1 MTSGNDT
8 DQYLLKEVHDEF
20 QTQFSLLAMD
30 AGACINSYRASGFI
44 NILNMSTGDSEYW
57 KCSDIMHTHP
67 HLTSL

>member
-44 NILNMSTGDSEYW
+44 NILNMSTGDSEY
-57 KCSDIMHTHP
+57 
-67 HLTSL
+67 

>member
-30 AGACINSYRASGFI
+30 AGACRASGFI
-44 NILNMSTGDSEYW
+44 NILNMSTGDSEY
-57 KCSDIMHTHP
+57 
-67 HLTSL
+67 